1 MPLASQQQQLTRFQL
16 KQNYD
21 VRSAKPPIDGT
32 SKTLLSFTETT
43 PVTTIP
49 EQTSTFTSRS
59 PRPSTA
65 LNCKVA
71 SEQKKDVEPSPE
83 NRTKMISKYQSP
95 GERLSLQVHQNCQK
109 QMEPTNSRDNIHLPL
124 SNIAP
129 LLNSAEVN
137 QFFKD
142 VKKVQN
148 LEYSP
153 SKNEDISR
161 IFNPL
166 FITSSF
172 DLSHLSKS
180 HINDQFLSY
189 ACYMEL
195 SIKIQ
200 QYTRNS
206 LPFRISKDKFCLE
219 LIMVSLESAPLYE
232 SLYHVFCA
240 LSYISLYHENVNNQ
254 GTGDCILK
262 FDAETYLTLS
272 DYHLSRSIQSLN
284 MEVNQPET
292 KHRAWCLYMTNI
304 LQLIC
309 TIWQPTQKICSRN
322 FLMIYKNM
330 EFIGDLFQDHFQGCS
345 VFNGMQKRALLVDYS
360 KAAEVYAP
368 AFLSGLEDVE
378 YHEDDDGSK
387 GESVKPLNDAQ
398 RGDISMMIE
407 RLHMIYRGLRNQTG
421 LDIKKEGADL
431 VDGVTGGSAVNVSCT
446 GKDATDTDV
455 RGDDENL
462 EKEFFFIVQRLFY
475 QVPESF
481 IDLVSIEDPRA
492 LIIVGYAIML
502 LASTSTLVID
512 KRHYKG
518 EIDFILRRMDR
529 LQNGNR
535 WKAWLEPVVVSL
547 E

>member
-1 MPLASQQQQLTRFQL
+1 MT
-16 KQNYD
+16 
-21 VRSAKPPIDGT
+21 
-32 SKTLLSFTETT
+32 
-43 PVTTIP
+43 
-49 EQTSTFTSRS
+49 
-59 PRPSTA
+59 
-65 LNCKVA
+65 
-71 SEQKKDVEPSPE
+71 
-83 NRTKMISKYQSP
+83 SKYQSP
-95 GERLSLQVHQNCQK
+95 GEQLSLQVHQNCQRE
-109 QMEPTNSRDNIHLPL
+109 MEPTNARDSIHLPL
-124 SNIAP
+124 SKIAP
-129 LLNSAEVN
+129 PLNSAEVN
-137 QFFKD
+137 QFFNN

-148 LEYSP
+148 LEHSP
-153 SKNEDISR
+153 SINEDIGR
-161 IFNPL
+161 IFNPM

-172 DLSHLSKS
+172 DLSQLSNS
-180 HINDQFLSY
+180 HINNQFLSY

-195 SIKIQ
+195 SMKIQ

-206 LPFRISKDKFCLE
+206 LPFRISKDKLCVK
-219 LIMVSLESAPLYE
+219 LIMVSLESTPLSE

-272 DYHLSRSIQSLN
+272 DYHLSRSIQSLS
-284 MEVNQPET
+284 MEVNQPEA

-304 LQLIC
+304 LQIIC
-309 TIWQPTQKICSRN
+309 TIWQPTQKICSPN

-330 EFIGDLFQDHFQGCS
+330 EFIGDVFQDHFQGCS

-368 AFLSGLEDVE
+368 VFLSGLEDVE
-378 YHEDDDGSK
+378 YHEDDGSK

-407 RLHMIYRGLRNQTG
+407 RLYMIYRGLRNQTG
-421 LDIKKEGADL
+421 LDIKKEGADF
-431 VDGVTGGSAVNVSCT
+431 VDGVTGGSAENDWCT
-446 GKDATDTDV
+446 GGDGTDTDEM
-455 RGDDENL
+455 GDDENL

-502 LASTSTLVID
+502 LASTSALVID
-512 KRHYKG
+512 NQHYKG

-547 E
+547 G